1 MFAYVSTTW
10 SIRKDTSGTLTT
22 HQHEKRDWSFPLACL
37 LPWNVNILKR
47 SAPPFHIS
55 FSHTF
60 DPTLSFVF
68 CIWRDILI
76 NVPYWPSI
84 SSPSTSVMQLIRLI
98 DGAVNVERRLQPR
111 RYDNTLDYK
120 QWLTLRRQ
128 LKVLV
133 NYRASCLF
141 ALLSMFESPL

>member
-1 MFAYVSTTW
+1 
-10 SIRKDTSGTLTT
+10 
-22 HQHEKRDWSFPLACL
+22 
-37 LPWNVNILKR
+37 
-47 SAPPFHIS
+47 
-55 FSHTF
+55 
-60 DPTLSFVF
+60 
-68 CIWRDILI
+68 
-76 NVPYWPSI
+76 
-84 SSPSTSVMQLIRLI
+84 MQLIRLI